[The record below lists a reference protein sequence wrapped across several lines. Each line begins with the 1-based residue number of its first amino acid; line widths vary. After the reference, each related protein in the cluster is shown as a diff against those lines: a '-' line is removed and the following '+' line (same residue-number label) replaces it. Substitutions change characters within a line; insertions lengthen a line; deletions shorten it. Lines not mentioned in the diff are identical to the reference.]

1 MFLVQ
6 NRRGYIKQR
15 KSFCTVLWA
24 IIRNPMLVFFFC
36 HFFPKQQQMRA
47 NISGASFPNEL
58 RNLLQRRLED
68 LENQLLK
75 KVNELEEEKSQLYNE
90 TVAHRQRT
98 DNTLNSLMNRISE
111 LEKGLYKTLLH
122 SLVIVLSKVEETWK
136 CCNILFQ
143 CFFNCL
149 ALCALKIFPYLLE
162 LIALWPA
169 LRHIATCIWASRVLF
184 PGSRSFADP
193 VPLSPP
199 HAFLSD
205 LYTVLSSH
213 NFEKIYIYSHF

>member
-6 NRRGYIKQR
+6 NGIGSIKQR
-15 KSFCTVLWA
+15 KSFCTILSA
-24 IIRNPMLVFFFC
+24 IIRNPMLVVILFIFC

-68 LENQLLK
+68 LEDQLLK

-111 LEKGLYKTLLH
+111 LEKGLYKTLLQ
-122 SLVIVLSKVEETWK
+122 SLVILLSKVEELS
-136 CCNILFQ
+136 NILFQ
-143 CFFNCL
+143 RFFFNCL
-149 ALCALKIFPYLLE
+149 ALCASKFPYLLK
-162 LIALWPA
+162 LIALWAA
-169 LRHIATCIWASRVLF
+169 L
-184 PGSRSFADP
+184 
-193 VPLSPP
+193 
-199 HAFLSD
+199 
-205 LYTVLSSH
+205 
-213 NFEKIYIYSHF
+213 